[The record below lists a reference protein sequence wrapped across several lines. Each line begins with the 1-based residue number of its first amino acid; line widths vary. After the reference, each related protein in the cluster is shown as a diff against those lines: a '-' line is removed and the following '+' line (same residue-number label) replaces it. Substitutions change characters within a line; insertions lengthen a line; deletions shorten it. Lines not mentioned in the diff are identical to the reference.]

1 MLRKDISLSE
11 LRDAVIQYEE
21 QELFSS
27 FVSNVGDSINI
38 VLLKGRRRNK
48 IAIISTHKFP
58 TIHLSSL
65 LAKVSDTIDATPSI
79 SDNIEFFTSVKLTSD
94 MKESLS
100 ALALRDF
107 SLSMSIIDGS
117 FIEQHEAFKTLWDES
132 ENSRLLNETEK
143 SLYDYLSVSNDS
155 TDIKNGIYYSLL
167 LLIIYRQGS
176 VSEAVL
182 KSEMKSR
189 FGRDIVDIKKDIA
202 HLRKA
207 GKIKPDKI
215 ELTNEEV
222 ENVKKAENE
231 AKAVEAEF
239 MSRFE
244 ELASQYKLDDRNSII
259 EALRQIYIISSKYDI
274 SDGDMTSG
282 KIPDEIRKAY
292 GNLEQL
298 LKTVLGDSG
307 ATVEAM
313 SSLLKLCSETAYMQR
328 IGMNTAFL
336 NLYRSSRYEEYMSSQ
351 VCEVMLDTPV
361 LINFLCVKSGLP
373 IQDDWDDADYT
384 VVKDLAGYKE
394 SQAGRVQFIVPY
406 DYLVETFYEYK
417 KALQLTWFS
426 QFDLPI
432 PPESTNVFYNFYQF
446 IRKQK
451 EIYGEIEG
459 QYSFQNFAK
468 EMGFPVLN
476 AEDPTLKRKCL
487 TYLRKT
493 IEVYRC
499 NYIEEIKESY
509 SNFDRVRDVY
519 GVSLEEKGR
528 DKTSYAINAD
538 VRQAFYLGNEKCK
551 QENALNEY
559 YFCTWDKTLVPLRDA
574 IAGELLVQKIYSIQ
588 TPQALLSKLSFKFF
602 HLAKGSISDTV
613 FTYAEREYSVTT
625 KIRSL
630 YDNILIPYFAS
641 VNKGNVRLVVSI
653 LDMEKKRWEEESQE
667 ASRLE
672 KRTALE
678 DIFLDVIN
686 TLPKRQLTTQN
697 LRDLLS
703 NQEKNDQIVS
713 LFRQAFDA
721 KRAGRSFNLADPLCD
736 MMKEIVVQNEN
747 E

>member
-1 MLRKDISLSE
+1 MLRKNISLSE
-11 LRDAVIQYEE
+11 FRDTVIRYEE
-21 QELFSS
+21 QELLSS
-27 FVSNVGDSINI
+27 FVSNVGDNMNI
-38 VLLKGRRRNK
+38 VLFRGRRRQK
-48 IAIISTHKFP
+48 IAVISTHKFP

-65 LAKVSDTIDATPSI
+65 LAKVADAIDATPSI
-79 SDNIEFFTSVKLTSD
+79 SDNIDFFTSVRLTSD

-107 SLSMSIIDGS
+107 SLSVSIIDGS
-117 FIEQHEAFKTLWDES
+117 FIEQHETFKTLWDET
-132 ENSRLLNETEK
+132 ENSRPLDETEK

-167 LLIIYRQGS
+167 LLIIHKHGS
-176 VSEAVL
+176 VTETVL

-189 FGRDIVDIKKDIA
+189 FGRDIVDIRKDIA
-202 HLRKA
+202 HLRKV
-207 GKIKPDKI
+207 GKIKSDKI
-215 ELTNEEV
+215 ELTNEET
-222 ENVKKAENE
+222 ENVRKAENE

-239 MSRFE
+239 ISRFE
-244 ELASQYKLDDRNSII
+244 ELTSLYKLNDHNSIL
-259 EALRQIYIISSKYDI
+259 EALRQIYVISSNYDI

-292 GNLEQL
+292 NHLEQL
-298 LKTVLGDSG
+298 LRMALGDSDV
-307 ATVEAM
+307 AVTVM
-313 SSLLKLCSETAYMQR
+313 SSLLKLCAETAYMQR

-336 NLYRSSRYEEYMSSQ
+336 NLYRSSRYEEYMNSQ

-361 LINFLCVKSGLP
+361 LINFLCAKSGLP

-538 VRQAFYLGNEKCK
+538 VRQAFYLGNEKCR

-574 IAGELLVQKIYSIQ
+574 VAAELLVQKIYSIQ

-667 ASRLE
+667 VSRME

-686 TLPKRQLTTQN
+686 TLPKRQLTNQN
-697 LRDLLS
+697 LRDLFS
-703 NQEKNDQIVS
+703 NQEMNDQIVS
-713 LFRQAFDA
+713 LFKQAFLA
-721 KRAGRSFNLADPLCD
+721 KRDGRPFNLADPLCD

-747 E
+747 